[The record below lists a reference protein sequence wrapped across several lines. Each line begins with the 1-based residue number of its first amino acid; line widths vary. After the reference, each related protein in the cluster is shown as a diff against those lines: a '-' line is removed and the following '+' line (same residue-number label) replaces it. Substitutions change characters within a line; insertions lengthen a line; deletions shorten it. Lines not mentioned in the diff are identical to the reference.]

1 MNQQIEAVLRIRKP
15 YVTFLTINNQAR
27 LIRCLY
33 ETLYPDDTFFDLD
46 KLESTSIERICQYID
61 TKNIPTQKNIASAMI
76 GIHRY
81 PEYSEYIVKG
91 NNEYQNRV
99 SNNIPTVREVDNAIS
114 TNDIELLGS
123 TLANQ
128 YNSLMDENIVVYT
141 QDQQM
146 MVRNYI
152 VFCLVS
158 GIYIAPRR
166 NKDWFDF
173 KIKNINTVVD
183 NYIDGHEFV
192 FNSYKTGNRKG
203 QQRIPIPDELFDLLQ
218 VWLSINPTDYLI
230 PTKFGK
236 QCHGSTFTDIVNS
249 IFGVGKGTNQLRKSY
264 LQNRF
269 GNMVN
274 LDNTMEAMGSSSN
287 VINSYIRNL

>member
-1 MNQQIEAVLRIRKP
+1 MNQQIESVLRIRKP
-15 YVTFLTINNQAR
+15 YVTFITINNQAR

-33 ETLYPDDTFFDLD
+33 ETLYPEDTFFDLD

-61 TKNIPTQKNIASAMI
+61 TKNIPTRKNIASAMVA
-76 GIHRY
+76 IHRY
-81 PEYSEYIVKG
+81 PEYSDYIVKA
-91 NNEYQNRV
+91 NTEYQNRV
-99 SNNIPTVREVDNAIS
+99 ANNIPTVREVDHVIS
-114 TNDIELLGS
+114 TDDIELLGS
-123 TLANQ
+123 TLAHQ
-128 YNSLMDENIVVYT
+128 YNSLMDEGIVVYT
-141 QDQQM
+141 IDQQM
-146 MVRNYI
+146 LVRNYI

-158 GIYIAPRR
+158 GVYIAPRR
-166 NKDWFDF
+166 NMDWFDF

-203 QQRIPIPDELFDLLQ
+203 QQRIPIPDALYALLQ
-218 VWLSINPTDYLI
+218 VWIGINPTDYLV

-249 IFGVGKGTNQLRKSY
+249 IFGSGKGTNQLRKAY
-264 LQNRF
+264 LQNHF
-269 GNMVN
+269 GNLVN
-274 LDNTMEAMGSSSN
+274 LDSTMESMGSSAN